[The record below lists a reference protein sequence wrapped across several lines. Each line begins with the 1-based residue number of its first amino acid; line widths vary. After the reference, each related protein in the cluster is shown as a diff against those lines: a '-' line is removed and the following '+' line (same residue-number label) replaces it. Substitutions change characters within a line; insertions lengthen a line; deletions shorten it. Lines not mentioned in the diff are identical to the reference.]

1 MNTSIVKE
9 ILHSLVERLETVG
22 SGEIPVTPP
31 GASPAPRTPQ
41 VDKAGDTSLDNDKLQ
56 IDYEAVGADEVEVNS
71 LSTHKQYILVQNG
84 HFFADWRN
92 VQSEEKV

>member
-1 MNTSIVKE
+1 MYSAFRVLSDQTEMNTSMVKE

-31 GASPAPRTPQ
+31 GAPPAPRTPE
-41 VDKAGDTSLDNDKLQ
+41 VDKAGDIPLDINDKPQ

-71 LSTHKQYILVQNG
+71 
-84 HFFADWRN
+84 
-92 VQSEEKV
+92 